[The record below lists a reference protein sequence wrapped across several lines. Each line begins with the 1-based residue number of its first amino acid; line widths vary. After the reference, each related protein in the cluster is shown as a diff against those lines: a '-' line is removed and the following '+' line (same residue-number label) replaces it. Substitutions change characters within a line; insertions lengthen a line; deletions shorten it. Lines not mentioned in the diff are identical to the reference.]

1 MQALVEQ
8 FLDYIL
14 LGRGLSNNTC
24 SAYKSDLTSFIE
36 FLRTQS
42 LRSLN
47 EVKRTHIL
55 SYLFYEKERGLS
67 PSSLSR
73 HLVSIKIFFRY
84 LEEESLLSTNVT
96 EVMDGPKLWKMLP
109 ETLTPREVECMLQAP
124 DSDTSAGTRDRAI
137 LETFYGA
144 GLRVSEL
151 AALRINDLHL
161 TEGFLFCLGKGNKE
175 RVVPLGKNSI
185 EANQE
190 YLNHARPTYPRA
202 DESAFLF
209 LTRLGSRF
217 SRQGLWKLVKRY
229 AQISGIRK
237 NVTPHTLR
245 HSFASHLL
253 ANGAS
258 LRMIQEML
266 GHADITTTQQYTH
279 VDSGRLLAIHR
290 RYHPRS

>member
-24 SAYKSDLTSFIE
+24 SAYEADLTSFIE

-55 SYLFYEKERGLS
+55 SYLLREKERGLS

-124 DSDTSAGTRDRAI
+124 DSDTLAGTRDRAI

-161 TEGFLFCLGKGNKE
+161 TEGFLFCVGKGNKE

>member
-55 SYLFYEKERGLS
+55 SYLLREKERGLS

-124 DSDTSAGTRDRAI
+124 DSDTLAGTRDRAI

-161 TEGFLFCLGKGNKE
+161 TEGFLFCVGKGNKE

-279 VDSGRLLAIHR
+279 VDSGRLLTIHR